1 MLQNK
6 LVYVVGTKLFY
17 NIRVFENFNSAY
29 ECFKKCITT
38 EISRC
43 EHLTD
48 KQKEQAFNEFDYYC
62 SFLKS
67 KIMSILQV
75 QLFMKLK
82 LFLEKK

>member
-17 NIRVFENFNSAY
+17 NIRVFENFDSAY

-43 EHLTD
+43 NHLTD
-48 KQKEQAFNEFDYYC
+48 EQKNRLLTILIIIAL
-62 SFLKS
+62 SLKS

-82 LFLEKK
+82 MFLEKK